1 MSAKNGRMTNKDREY
16 ILKNVERLSVE
27 EMATKLNRNVEA
39 VQEYIRLNYIPK
51 NPVSK
56 EQQKEAEQTTIR
68 KELRS
73 TEEWK
78 NLKDEFSPEEL
89 KLFDEKYIKLMAQF
103 KGNVLATEETQ
114 IYQAIKFEI
123 LMSRNLRARRKA
135 LDDIARLG
143 QMLDDYLDKFRDNPS
158 EMTDAE
164 KTYLLNLQM
173 ELKTAEAAEQSKTT
187 EYTKLQERHDSLMKN
202 LKATRDQRVK
212 EVESGKVSFLGL
224 IKSLQE
230 KDVQDKE
237 GRQLELMKLA
247 TKKEYRRLG
256 SLHNYANG
264 EADRPI
270 LSAET
275 VEMEL

>member
-1 MSAKNGRMTNKDREY
+1 MPAKNGRMTNKEREY
-16 ILKNVERLSVE
+16 ILKNVERFSVE
-27 EMATKLNRNVEA
+27 EMATKLNRTVSAVE
-39 VQEYIRLNYIPK
+39 EYIHLNYIKK
-51 NPVSK
+51 NPVTK
-56 EQQKEAEQTTIR
+56 EEQKVVEQTTIR

-78 NLKDEFSPEEL
+78 NLKDEFNTEEL
-89 KLFDEKYIKLMAQF
+89 RLFDEKYIKLMAQF

-143 QMLDDYLDKFRDNPS
+143 KMLDDYLDQFRDDPAS
-158 EMTDAE
+158 MSDSQ
-164 KTYLLNLQM
+164 KTYSLNLQM

-212 EVESGKVSFLGL
+212 EIESGKVSFLGL

-230 KDVQDKE
+230 KEIQDKE

-247 TKKEYRRLG
+247 SKKEYRKLG
-256 SLHNYANG
+256 ALHNYQNG
-264 EADRPI
+264 EVDRPI